1 MKKKIY
7 PREKEKMYPQVRKS
21 TALAE
26 RKAPAFDP
34 EMVLVVRQMFNKLTD
49 GELKVYLGVCRKYH
63 ADPIMKNIVPV
74 VFNTKDGRVLNFIIT
89 RDFLIQKANQNDKLD
104 GLQSKVVRDDKGNI
118 IGATA
123 TCWKKGSSHSF
134 DCEVSFKEYYNAKND
149 LWGKFPGAMI
159 CKVAEVI
166 VLKRAFGINMPC
178 DIELEKNGGGMIRIN
193 DIEVPK
199 QAPAKFVVSDDGE
212 VKKKQIKEPKIQD
225 AEVM

>member
-1 MKKKIY
+1 MKRKKLY
-7 PREKEKMYPQVRKS
+7 PRLKERLYPQAKTPRV
-21 TALAE
+21 
-26 RKAPAFDP
+26 PAATFDP
-34 EMVLVVRQMFNKLTD
+34 EMILVIRQMFNDLTD
-49 GELKVYLGVCRKYH
+49 AELKVYLGVCRKYR

-74 VFNTKDGRVLNFIIT
+74 VFNTKKGRVLNFIIT

-104 GLQSKVVRDDKGNI
+104 GLQSKVVRNDKGDI
-118 IGATA
+118 IGAVA

-134 DCEVSFKEYYNAKND
+134 EAEVSFKEYYNIKNE

-166 VLKRAFGINMPC
+166 VLKRAFGIDLPC
-178 DIELEKNGGGMIRIN
+178 DSELEKNGGGMIRIN

-199 QAPAKFVVSDDGE
+199 QLPAKFVVSDEGK
-212 VKKKQIKEPKIQD
+212 VKKEPVKEVNTQT